1 MGRSVHPYDD
11 TAVIDSRAP
20 RTNQTVIGSLALLAF
35 VLNAQWLVA
44 LLAIQFILGLA
55 LGRRWCLPCLLYFEV
70 IQPRIG
76 EGRIEDSRPPRF
88 ANQVGAA
95 FLSVATIAFLAG
107 ANTFGWVLALIVS
120 TLALF
125 SAMSGICLGCEMYV
139 ALARARG
146 MTLDRYPVS

>member
-20 RTNQTVIGSLALLAF
+20 RTNQAVIGTLALLAF
-35 VLNAQWLVA
+35 VVDAQWLIA
-44 LLAIQFILGLA
+44 LLALQFILGLT

-76 EGRIEDSRPPRF
+76 EGRIEDARPPRF
-88 ANQVGAA
+88 ANQIGAV
-95 FLSVATIAFLAG
+95 FLSVATIGFLAG
-107 ANTFGWVLALIVS
+107 AATFGWVLALIVS

-125 SAMSGICLGCEMYV
+125 SAMSGVCLGCEMYV
-139 ALARARG
+139 LIARVRG
-146 MTLDRYPVS
+146 MQLERYPV

>member
-20 RTNQTVIGSLALLAF
+20 RTNQAVIGSLAMLAF
-35 VLNAQWLVA
+35 VFNAQWLIA
-44 LLAIQFILGLA
+44 LLAIQLILGLTM
-55 LGRRWCLPCLLYFEV
+55 GRRWCLPCLLYFEV

-88 ANQVGAA
+88 ANQVGAV
-95 FLSVATIAFLAG
+95 FLSVATIAFLVG
-107 ANTFGWVLALIVS
+107 ADTFGWVLALIVS

-125 SAMSGICLGCEMYV
+125 SAMSGICLGCEAYV
-139 ALARARG
+139 AIARARG
-146 MTLDRYPVS
+146 MRLDRYPV

>member
-20 RTNQTVIGSLALLAF
+20 RTNQAVIGSLALLGF
-35 VLNAQWLVA
+35 VVDAQWLIA
-44 LLAIQFILGLA
+44 LLALQFILGLT
-55 LGRRWCLPCLLYFEV
+55 LGRRWCLPCLLYFEL

-76 EGRIEDSRPPRF
+76 EGRLEDSRPPRF

-95 FLSVATIAFLAG
+95 FLSVATIAFIAG
-107 ANTFGWVLALIVS
+107 ADTFGWVLALIVS

-139 ALARARG
+139 AIARARG
-146 MTLDRYPVS
+146 MRFERYPV

>member
-20 RTNQTVIGSLALLAF
+20 RTNQAVIGSLALLAF
-35 VLNAQWLVA
+35 VLNAQWLIA
-44 LLAIQFILGLA
+44 LLALQFILGLT

-107 ANTFGWVLALIVS
+107 AATFGWVLALIVS

-125 SAMSGICLGCEMYV
+125 SAMSGICLGCEAYV
-139 ALARARG
+139 GIARARG
-146 MTLDRYPVS
+146 MTLDRYPV